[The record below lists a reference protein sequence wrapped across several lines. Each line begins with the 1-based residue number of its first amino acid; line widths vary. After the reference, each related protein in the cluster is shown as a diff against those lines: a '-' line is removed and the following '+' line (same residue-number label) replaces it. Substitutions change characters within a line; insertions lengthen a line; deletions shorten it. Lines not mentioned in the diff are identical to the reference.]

1 MRSNNQNV
9 DSFKGATAIYRTND
23 KSVESSHSR
32 SVTIDG
38 FGGERETL
46 VAKHMIHNELKSS
59 FRITAKILRKTKV
72 APKERSTW

>member
-46 VAKHMIHNELKSS
+46 VAKHMINNEQTNPNN
-59 FRITAKILRKTKV
+59 R
-72 APKERSTW
+72 APK